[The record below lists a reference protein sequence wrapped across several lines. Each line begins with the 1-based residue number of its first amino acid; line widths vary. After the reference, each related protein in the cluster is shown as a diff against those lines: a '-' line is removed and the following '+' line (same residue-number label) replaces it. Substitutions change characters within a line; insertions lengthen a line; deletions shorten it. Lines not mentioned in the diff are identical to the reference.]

1 MKILLNSIIILL
13 LIVQALTFVTKQ
25 DLTLSDLINRK
36 KSTFKCDIFG
46 RQIRT
51 GLQQRGIGIT
61 EAQETKVL
69 SLMKQAASLYS

>member
-13 LIVQALTFVTKQ
+13 LILQALTFVTKQ
-25 DLTLSDLINRK
+25 DLALSDLINRK

-46 RQIRT
+46 RQIRN

-69 SLMKQAASLYS
+69 SLMKQAAILYS